1 MREKGDILS
10 TAETRLELAY
20 NGCGLK
26 VVAASKP
33 TNFQPTTNLVGRIHF
48 PKPKTSHPFNLLLA
62 LVFYVFCHFIFSS
75 SNFAFI
81 VGLL

>member
-1 MREKGDILS
+1 M
-10 TAETRLELAY
+10 ELGTIIGNENMVGH

-48 PKPKTSHPFNLLLA
+48 PKPKSSHPFNLLLPDA
-62 LVFYVFCHFIFSS
+62 LLSVRNRRFLHHIKYK
-75 SNFAFI
+75 
-81 VGLL
+81 

>member
-48 PKPKTSHPFNLLLA
+48 PKPKTSHPFNLL
-62 LVFYVFCHFIFSS
+62 F
-75 SNFAFI
+75 
-81 VGLL
+81 LL